1 MGRRREERI
10 RVTPRQR
17 ASVVVMRLMLMAP
30 AFAALAQGR
39 LHYQDYCGLLVF
51 APFSLLTGLVMI
63 LFAIR
68 VGRQR

>member
-1 MGRRREERI
+1 
-10 RVTPRQR
+10 
-17 ASVVVMRLMLMAP
+17 MAP